1 MDSYSA
7 VTHAQSDRSEFSLE
21 KSKQIIDDTSP
32 ARLHCFPDEELE
44 LVINLDARFRVEAAA
59 QPDGEGL

>member
-7 VTHAQSDRSEFSLE
+7 VTHAQSDRCEFSVE
-21 KSKQIIDDTSP
+21 QSKQIIDDTSS
-32 ARLHCFPDEELE
+32 ASLHSFSDEELE